1 MACEE
6 DTNSGGYGT
15 ISVNGMTRTCLVF
28 AAVTIVI
35 VLPAAQGD
43 DAALRDAAAALQ
55 RGDYTLAE
63 SKVRA
68 ELKVHPADA
77 EALSLLGMVLD
88 ARKEF
93 TEADAQYRKAVAAAP
108 RSAPVLGRY
117 ANHLLAAGDEKGAHD
132 AFSQVLA
139 IAPAD
144 PYANLALARMALKTK
159 DAAHATHAREAL
171 DYLDRLP
178 AALRDAPE
186 AAVPRLIALDRT
198 GDKQA
203 ADAVFAQL
211 DKATQNDSKLSS
223 SIGWT
228 LARAQQYPQAE
239 SFLTHALAGNASDF
253 QVLYDLGVVALYA
266 HDYDRAREVLE
277 TAVRQQP
284 NNADA
289 LYRQPE
295 QALRLLA
302 EAAKVAPRRADVQ
315 RLIAVITGELQA
327 NEDSAAA
334 WDRYAAL
341 APSDDTAR
349 RERGFAR
356 IHMHQFDAGLADLNW
371 YIARH
376 PDDPVGYYEQ
386 GLAQSTS
393 DPTKGLSSL
402 DKALHLKPDF
412 VEARSARGALYYLQ
426 GKPDA
431 AVPDLEAAAAAQPD
445 NGLILDR
452 LGQAYRALD
461 RLDDSIR
468 TLRKAHQLAPDEP
481 TIVLHLANAL
491 AEASQNAESET
502 LMGRYRQ
509 MRPTQAP
516 RDLMRYLSL
525 TPEQQRAD
533 YRARVEKAVQDK
545 PGDANA
551 QLHYLKLSLEEGQTD
566 QALKTA
572 RTIESMKAGAAI
584 LADAGRALLEAR
596 QFASARELLESAA
609 AVDHSGGLEL
619 PLAIAAFHSA
629 GAQDGLKHLERVP
642 ESARNADYYLARA
655 QMLDAEG
662 KSAEALGSLDRALRA
677 APDRV
682 EIYWQEVVFLKKDG
696 RAKDAL
702 ELLDRA
708 ANSAAQQPWFPVLRA
723 ALLESGGQ
731 TEQARALLEN
741 ARRRWPE
748 VAAVW
753 VAEGLIVA
761 VHGPA
766 GEARRLLETAVS
778 LGAHSPEVWACL
790 ADMTSRSAPD
800 RIDDAKHAIGEA
812 LKAAPDDPAI
822 QAVQRRIA
830 AKDRSP
836 ENRPIEPA
844 SLFFTRLPQDW

>member
-1 MACEE
+1 
-6 DTNSGGYGT
+6 
-15 ISVNGMTRTCLVF
+15 MTRTCRVL
-28 AAVTIVI
+28 AAVTISI
-35 VLPAAQGD
+35 VLPAVRGD
-43 DAALRDAAAALQ
+43 DTALRDAAAALQ

-63 SKVRA
+63 SKLRA
-68 ELKVHPADA
+68 ELKIHPADA

-93 TEADAQYRKAVAAAP
+93 SEADAQYRKAMAAAP

-132 AFSQVLA
+132 AFSRVLA
-139 IAPAD
+139 IEPAD
-144 PYANLALARMALKTK
+144 PYANLALARMALKNK
-159 DAAHATHAREAL
+159 DAAHAREAL
-171 DYLDRLP
+171 GYLDRLP
-178 AALRDAPE
+178 AGLRDTPE
-186 AAVPRLIALDRT
+186 AAVPELIALDRT
-198 GDKQA
+198 GDSQA
-203 ADAVFAQL
+203 ADDLFTQL
-211 DKATQNDSKLSS
+211 SKATQNDSKLSS

-228 LARAQQYPQAE
+228 LARAEQYAQAE
-239 SFLTHALAGNASDF
+239 TFLTHALAGNASDF

-289 LYRQPE
+289 LYSLAFVYHSLKQPE
-295 QALRLLA
+295 PALRRLA
-302 EAAKVAPRRADVQ
+302 EAAKAAPRRADVQ

-334 WDRYAAL
+334 WDRYAEL
-341 APSDDTAR
+341 APKDDTAR

-356 IHMHQFDAGLADLNW
+356 IHMRQFDAGLADLEW

-376 PDDPVGYYEQ
+376 PDDPVGYYEL
-386 GLAQSTS
+386 GLAQSTN

-402 DKALHLKPDF
+402 DKALRLKPDF

-426 GKPDA
+426 GKPEA

-461 RLDDSIR
+461 RLQDSIR
-468 TLRKAHQLAPDEP
+468 TLRKASQLAADEP

-491 AEASQNAESET
+491 AEAGQNAESEA

-533 YRARVEKAVQDK
+533 YRARVEKAVRDN

-551 QLHYLKLSLEEGQTD
+551 LLHYLKLALEERQTD
-566 QALKTA
+566 EALQAASTLL
-572 RTIESMKAGAAI
+572 SSKASAAI

-596 QFASARELLESAA
+596 QFAGSRALLESAA
-609 AVDHSGGLEL
+609 AVDRSGGLEL
-619 PLAIAAFHSA
+619 PLAIAAFHSG

-642 ESARNADYYLARA
+642 ESARDAGYYLARA
-655 QMLDAEG
+655 QMLDAAG
-662 KSAEALGSLDRALRA
+662 KSAEALTALDRALRA
-677 APDRV
+677 APERID
-682 EIYWQEVVFLKKDG
+682 IYWQEIVFLKKDD
-696 RAKDAL
+696 RPKDAL

-708 ANSAAQQPWFPVLRA
+708 AKSLPQQPLVPVLRA

-741 ARRRWPE
+741 TRRRWPE

-761 VHGPA
+761 AHGSA
-766 GEARRLLETAVS
+766 EEARRLLETAVS
-778 LGAHSPEVWACL
+778 LGAHSPEVWASL
-790 ADMTSRSAPD
+790 ADMTSRSAPG
-800 RIDDAKHAIGEA
+800 RIDDAKHAIAEA

-822 QAVQRRIA
+822 QAVQRRIETN
-830 AKDRSP
+830 DRNP

-844 SLFFTRLPQDW
+844 TLFFTRLPQDW